1 MAGPFEGI
9 RVVDTTSMIAG
20 PLATMMLGDQGADII
35 KIERPGSG
43 DHSREVADRRNGW
56 SASFLQ
62 NNRSKRSVAL
72 DLKQDD
78 GMAALHAILRD
89 ADVFVQNWRPGVAER
104 LGLSEADV
112 RAIRPDIIY
121 VSIAGF
127 GFAGDWADRPVY
139 DPLIQALSGLAAV
152 QGQGSGRPHLVRTI
166 VPDKVTALQASQ
178 AIAAALF
185 ARERTGQ
192 GEHVHISMLDTVV
205 AFLFAS
211 DFSDQTF
218 IGDEVQEKSWDDD
231 NAGQDYVELIYETAD
246 GFMAVSAHTD
256 ATWRGLSKAVDR
268 PEWLEDE
275 RFATVAAREQNKS
288 ARLQLTQDALREDT
302 TGNWMQRLAEHDV
315 PCAPVLRRSEV
326 VEHPQ
331 VIANDTIL
339 KMDHPG
345 AGAIRTPRPPARFDT
360 FQPAPPAPARALGA
374 DTRAVLSEAGYHGDA
389 LDALFTSGAA
399 AEPEAPRA

>member
-1 MAGPFEGI
+1 
-9 RVVDTTSMIAG
+9 
-20 PLATMMLGDQGADII
+20 
-35 KIERPGSG
+35 
-43 DHSREVADRRNGW
+43 
-56 SASFLQ
+56 
-62 NNRSKRSVAL
+62 
-72 DLKQDD
+72 
-78 GMAALHAILRD
+78 
-89 ADVFVQNWRPGVAER
+89 
-104 LGLSEADV
+104 
-112 RAIRPDIIY
+112 
-121 VSIAGF
+121 
-127 GFAGDWADRPVY
+127 
-139 DPLIQALSGLAAV
+139 
-152 QGQGSGRPHLVRTI
+152 
-166 VPDKVTALQASQ
+166 
-178 AIAAALF
+178 
-185 ARERTGQ
+185 
-192 GEHVHISMLDTVV
+192 V

-326 VEHPQ
+326 IEHPQ

-339 KMDHPG
+339 EMDHPG
-345 AGAIRTPRPPARFDT
+345 AGLIRTPRPPARFDT
-360 FQPAPPAPARALGA
+360 FQAAQPAPARVLGA
-374 DTRAVLSEAGYHGDA
+374 DTRAVLSEAGYHDDA
-389 LDALFTSGAA
+389 LDALFASGAA
-399 AEPEAPRA
+399 AEAEPHA